1 MRKGNMVLGGL
12 LLLLSVGCFASFFV
26 LPSYITFI
34 QKVLVLGIGFMLMIA
49 GMGEM
54 MRET

>member
-1 MRKGNMVLGGL
+1 MRKGHMVVGGL
-12 LLLLSVGCFASFFV
+12 LLLLSVGFFVSFFI
-26 LPSYITFI
+26 LPPYITLV
-34 QKVLVLGIGFMLMIA
+34 QKILVLGVGFMLMIA

>member
-26 LPSYITFI
+26 LPPYITFI

-49 GMGEM
+49 GMGEI

>member
-34 QKVLVLGIGFMLMIA
+34 QKVLILGIGFMLMIA

>member
-1 MRKGNMVLGGL
+1 MVLGSL
-12 LLLLSVGCFASFFV
+12 LLFLAVACFVGFFLLPPY
-26 LPSYITFI
+26 LTFI

-49 GMGEM
+49 GMGEI